1 MTKLRSPLAAGNE
14 GQISEDGHSVLI
26 QFSPKGTYDEA
37 TTYID
42 TIVAGTAQ
50 VQKANPD
57 YTVVEAGSAS
67 TGKALDAMFNSQ
79 LARAGMISIPITL
92 VILLLVFGSLVG
104 AFIPLGLALTAVFAT
119 LGLVA
124 LPSQIVPMDESVAE
138 VILLI
143 GLAVGVDYS
152 LFYIRRERD
161 ERRAG
166 RSETAALE
174 AAAATSGRAVLISG
188 ITVMI
193 AMAGMFFSGDK
204 TFMSFAIGTMMVV
217 AVAMIGSLTVLPAI
231 LSWLGDRVDKVRV
244 PFLGRLKKDD
254 GQGRVWGAVLGAV
267 LRRPLVS
274 AIASTAVLLVLAF
287 PALSLHTSQSGFD
300 ALPKSLKEVQ
310 SFNKVRDAFPGGAT
324 PAVVAIKGDAS
335 DPQLQAAVADLKKQA
350 IASGKALQPIY
361 SDTSPDGKV
370 LRVAVPLVG
379 DGTDTVSNDALETL
393 RTEILPATVGKVAGV
408 EYAVTG
414 DTASSK
420 DWNDKMKSS
429 APIVFVFVLSFAFL
443 LLLISFRSIVIPV
456 KAIVMNLL
464 SVGAAYGLLVAIFQ
478 WGWGANLLDF
488 QKNGGI
494 ASWLPMFLFVIL
506 FGLSM
511 DYHVFI
517 LSRVKEYFDRG
528 MSTEKAVEA
537 GIRSTAG
544 VVTSAAVVMVFVFG
558 VFALMPIIDMK
569 EMGIGLAAAVLIDAT
584 IVRAVLLPAT
594 MKLLGEWNWYL
605 PTWLEW
611 LPTLEHERS
620 RSPGDRRRGDG
631 RRCLITAAHSRTTER
646 PRHTPGPF
654 VVPGGYAVAATR
666 IGSEQREAPDLVPV
680 AMVALRHVVE
690 GERQLLVVDDPTE
703 DRDLDRIEL
712 GIALEHVLEL
722 RSHLVLLLGLV
733 AERPESRRRRTAD
746 VPAPRGGRAGSAARH
761 GAAGPC
767 RAPCRARSG
776 RSPRG
781 RRRRAR
787 RRHRMRLPRLAG
799 SPRRSAQPLR
809 PSRTCWR
816 R

>member
-1 MTKLRSPLAAGNE
+1 MSPLKQSTNIAARMGRWSAKHRKTAIFGWLAFVIAAFVIGGAVGMKTIDVNDANVGEAHAADHIIRDAGFKLDEQMEYVLVRSPTKTVADPAFRSVVGQAITKLEAFPQVTSLRSPFAKGNE
-14 GQISEDGHSVLI
+14 GQTSKDGHAVLI
-26 QFSPKGTYDEA
+26 QFSPKGSYEA
-37 TTYID
+37 ATKYID
-42 TIVAGTAQ
+42 TIVATTSQ
-50 VQKANPD
+50 VQKAHPGF
-57 YTVVEAGSAS
+57 TVVQAGSAS
-67 TGKALDAMFNSQ
+67 TGKALDKMFGSQ

-104 AFIPLGLALTAVFAT
+104 ALIPLGLALTAVFAT
-119 LGLVA
+119 MGLVA
-124 LPSQIVPMDESVAE
+124 LPSQIVPMDESIAE

-161 ERRAG
+161 ERRDG
-166 RSETAALE
+166 RSESAALE

-188 ITVMI
+188 FTVMI

-217 AVAMIGSLTVLPAI
+217 AVAMVGSLTVLPAM
-231 LSWLGDRVDKVRV
+231 LSWLGDRVDKARV
-244 PFLGRLKKDD
+244 PLIGRLKRDD
-254 GQGRVWGAVLGAV
+254 GESRLWGAILGAV

-274 AIASTAVLLVLAF
+274 AIAATAALVALSF

-300 ALPKSLKEVQ
+300 ALPKSLQEVQ

-324 PAVVAIKGDAS
+324 PAVVAIKGDAD
-335 DPQLQAAVADLKKQA
+335 DPQLLKAVANLERRA
-350 IASGKALQPIY
+350 LASGKALQPIY
-361 SDTSPDGKV
+361 SDTSPDGTV
-370 LRVAVPLVG
+370 LRVAIPLVG
-379 DGTDTVSNDALETL
+379 SGTDAVSNDALDTL
-393 RTEILPATVGKVAGV
+393 RTEILPTTVGKVAGV

-414 DTASSK
+414 DAASSK
-420 DWNDKMKSS
+420 DWNEKMKSS
-429 APIVFVFVLSFAFL
+429 APLVFVFVLSFAFL
-443 LLLISFRSIVIPV
+443 LLLVSFRSLVIPV
-456 KAIVMNLL
+456 KAILMNLL

-488 QKNGGI
+488 QRNGGI

-528 MSTEKAVEA
+528 MSTEQAVEA

-558 VFALMPIIDMK
+558 VFSLMPIIDMK

-620 RSPGDRRRGDG
+620 VDRPVIDAEPAR
-631 RRCLITAAHSRTTER
+631 IAA
-646 PRHTPGPF
+646 
-654 VVPGGYAVAATR
+654 
-666 IGSEQREAPDLVPV
+666 
-680 AMVALRHVVE
+680 
-690 GERQLLVVDDPTE
+690 
-703 DRDLDRIEL
+703 
-712 GIALEHVLEL
+712 
-722 RSHLVLLLGLV
+722 
-733 AERPESRRRRTAD
+733 
-746 VPAPRGGRAGSAARH
+746 
-761 GAAGPC
+761 
-767 RAPCRARSG
+767 
-776 RSPRG
+776 
-781 RRRRAR
+781 
-787 RRHRMRLPRLAG
+787 
-799 SPRRSAQPLR
+799 
-809 PSRTCWR
+809 
-816 R
+816 

>member
-1 MTKLRSPLAAGNE
+1 MSPLKQSTNVAARMGRWSARHRKTAIFGWLAFVVASFAIGGAVGMKTIDQNDTNVGEARKADHIIRDAGFKLDEQSEYVLVQSKTQTPKDPAFRAVVDEAIAKLDAFPKVTKLRSPLAPGNE
-14 GQISEDGHSVLI
+14 GQVSADGHSALI
-26 QFSPKGTYDEA
+26 QFTPAGSYDDA
-37 TTYID
+37 TKYID
-42 TIVAGTAQ
+42 TIVAGTAA
-50 VQKANPD
+50 VQRANPTF
-57 YTVVEAGSAS
+57 TVVQAGSAS
-67 TGKALDAMFNSQ
+67 TGKALDEMFGSQ

-92 VILLLVFGSLVG
+92 IILLLVFGSVVG
-104 AFIPLGLALTAVFAT
+104 ASIPLLLALTSVFAT
-119 LGLVA
+119 MGLVA
-124 LPSQIVPMDESVAE
+124 LPSHVVPMDQSISE

-166 RSETAALE
+166 RSESAALE

-244 PFLGRLKKDD
+244 PYLSRLKRDD
-254 GQGRVWGAVLGAV
+254 GESRVWGTILNAV

-274 AIASTAVLLVLAF
+274 AIAATAVLVALAV
-287 PALSLHTSQSGFD
+287 PALKLHTAQSGFD
-300 ALPKSLKEVQ
+300 GLPKSMKEVR
-310 SFNKVRDAFPGGAT
+310 SFNAIRDAFPGGAT

-335 DPQLQAAVADLKKQA
+335 NPQLLAAVADLKRKA
-350 IASGKALQPIY
+350 LASGKALDPIY
-361 SDTSPDGKV
+361 TDVSPDGKV

-379 DGTDTVSNDALETL
+379 GGTDAISNNALDTL
-393 RTEILPATVGKVAGV
+393 RSQILPATVGKVAGV

-414 DTASSK
+414 DTASSQ
-420 DWNDKMKSS
+420 DWTEAMKSS
-429 APIVFVFVLSFAFL
+429 APRVFAFVLAFAFL
-443 LLLISFRSIVIPV
+443 LLLVSFRSIVIPI

-478 WGWGANLLDF
+478 WGWGSNVLNF
-488 QKNGGI
+488 QETGGI

-517 LSRVKEYFDRG
+517 LSRVKEYYDRG
-528 MSTEKAVEA
+528 MSTEDAVA
-537 GIRSTAG
+537 TGIRSTAG

-594 MKLLGEWNWYL
+594 MSLLGDWNWYL

-620 RSPGDRRRGDG
+620 
-631 RRCLITAAHSRTTER
+631 A
-646 PRHTPGPF
+646 
-654 VVPGGYAVAATR
+654 
-666 IGSEQREAPDLVPV
+666 DLPV
-680 AMVALRHVVE
+680 I
-690 GERQLLVVDDPTE
+690 D
-703 DRDLDRIEL
+703 
-712 GIALEHVLEL
+712 
-722 RSHLVLLLGLV
+722 
-733 AERPESRRRRTAD
+733 AE
-746 VPAPRGGRAGSAARH
+746 PA
-761 GAAGPC
+761 
-767 RAPCRARSG
+767 
-776 RSPRG
+776 
-781 RRRRAR
+781 
-787 RRHRMRLPRLAG
+787 RLA
-799 SPRRSAQPLR
+799 A
-809 PSRTCWR
+809 
-816 R
+816 